1 MLKILVAMMLLVGF
15 CVGVDESGV
24 PTEKAD
30 ILKLAIDNNDANIG
44 IVAYQDTITGQW
56 VVMLYDGR
64 SQSMY
69 LGNETGVVMIT

>member
-1 MLKILVAMMLLVGF
+1 MLKILITAILLIEACAGL
-15 CVGVDESGV
+15 DESGV

-44 IVAYQDTITGQW
+44 IVAYQDTNTGQW